1 MENKISFEQ
10 IHANAGGIDV
20 GSEKIFVSVD
30 GVTVKNFGTCSSDY
44 HDCISYLQEH
54 AIERVAMEATGVYWL
69 SLYGMLE
76 STGIKV
82 SLVNPKQTKQQRG
95 KKTDVQDCRWIQKLF
110 AAGLLQESFVPEGKM
125 LEIRYL
131 VRERLD
137 IIEMGSS
144 YVNKMQRCLELMNI
158 KLTEVI
164 SQIHGASGIRMIEA
178 IIDGQRDPQVLLQ
191 LCDKKIIAKKA
202 EQVLKAL
209 EGNYNETWL
218 FMLSQNLNL
227 WRQHQLQIANI
238 DGRIESLL
246 TELTAGKQIDSSQLG
261 KVKPIRHHKPHIKD
275 LHEIMVKLFGAN
287 LSSIAGIN
295 NYSLLRLIGE
305 TGTDMSRFPTIKH
318 FVSWCGLSPGRN
330 QSGKKS
336 KWIKQAPCNKA
347 GQIFLEA
354 AQSLGQSK
362 YTAIGCFIRKLKSRR
377 GAGVAYKAGG
387 RKIAEAYYNA
397 LTKGT
402 AYVEQGAKQYE
413 LQIKQ
418 RELAT
423 LKKLAKKHNLQ
434 VIEKQKAA

>member
-10 IHANAGGIDV
+10 IHANAAGIDV

-30 GVTVKNFGTCSSDY
+30 GVTVKNFGTCTSDY
-44 HDCISYLQEH
+44 HHCIRYLQDH
-54 AIERVAMEATGVYWL
+54 HIKRVAMEATGIYWL

-76 STGIKV
+76 SAGIKV

-158 KLTEVI
+158 KLSEVI
-164 SQIHGASGIRMIEA
+164 SQVHGASGIKIIQAM
-178 IIDGQRDPQVLLQ
+178 IDGERDPEVLLL
-191 LCDKKIIAKKA
+191 LCDQRIISKKR
-202 EQVLKAL
+202 EQMLKSL
-209 EGNYNETWL
+209 EGNYNVTWL
-218 FMLSQNLNL
+218 FMLSQNLSL
-227 WRQHQLQIANI
+227 WRQHQLQIENI
-238 DGRIESLL
+238 DERIESLL
-246 TELTAGKQIDSSQLG
+246 TELTAGKQIDPSKKG
-261 KVKPIRHHKPHIKD
+261 KVKPIRHHKPRIKD
-275 LHEIMVKLFGAN
+275 LHETMVKLFGAN

-347 GQIFLEA
+347 GQIFMEA

-362 YTAIGCFIRKLKSRR
+362 YTAIGCFIRKLTPCILS
-377 GAGVAYKAGG
+377 
-387 RKIAEAYYNA
+387 
-397 LTKGT
+397 
-402 AYVEQGAKQYE
+402 
-413 LQIKQ
+413 
-418 RELAT
+418 
-423 LKKLAKKHNLQ
+423 
-434 VIEKQKAA
+434 IETNRIGFKVFRWFESL